1 MENEAN
7 KKYLSV
13 PKKRAYGSGDFESN
27 FFYMLVSSFMMLY
40 LTDSVG
46 LNAGVVGTLMMV
58 SKLLDGVTDVF
69 FGSLIDKTHSK
80 MGKARPWMFFSA
92 IPLAYFGEGKNY
104 TEFTYSDLSVTEE
117 TDSRGK
123 VDVFC
128 TVTNAGKRDGE
139 EVVQLYLT
147 DEVAS
152 MIRPAK
158 ELAGFCRVF
167 IKAGESKRIHFSMN
181 TDQTAFLDS
190 HMQWIVEAGEITVGV
205 GGSSEEIQLTGKF
218 VITDTAVIDGKTRG
232 FYAKSN
238 IVD

>member
-1 MENEAN
+1 MEEKTYLKWYN
-7 KKYLSV
+7 KV
-13 PKKRAYGSGDFESN
+13 GYGTGDIAGNVVYAF
-27 FFYMLVSSFMMLY
+27 LSSFVMIY
-40 LTDSVG
+40 LTNTVG
-46 LNAGVVGTLMMV
+46 LNSGIVGTLIAV
-58 SKLLDGVTDVF
+58 SKLFDGVTDIF
-69 FGSLIDKTHSK
+69 FGTMIDHTKSK

-92 IPLAYFGEGKNY
+92 IPLAYFGEGKSY

-128 TVTNAGKRDGE
+128 TLTNAGKRDGE
-139 EVVQLYLT
+139 EVVQLYFT